1 VLASNAQVSSRLADT
16 VYTFSKNGTGCE
28 CSRLT
33 LAESTK
39 QKECV
44 MSLTSIATS
53 TAGAHPVVA
62 PAAALSATS
71 NRTATPA
78 VTPDQAPARR
88 SSSKS
93 TAAELQQ
100 AIEASN
106 KVLAAK
112 TSNELQFAMERDT
125 GLSVVKLINR
135 QSGETVLQFPSEAIL
150 QIAKGIDQVTGA
162 IIQRKA

>member
-1 VLASNAQVSSRLADT
+1 
-16 VYTFSKNGTGCE
+16 
-28 CSRLT
+28 

-71 NRTATPA
+71 KRGATPTG
-78 VTPDQAPARR
+78 TPEQALAKP
-88 SSSKS
+88 SSSKPS
-93 TAAELQQ
+93 ADELQQ
-100 AIEASN
+100 AVDASN

-112 TSNELQFAMERDT
+112 TSNELLFAMERDT

-135 QSGETVLQFPSEAIL
+135 QSGETVLQFPAEAIV

-162 IIQRKA
+162 IIQQKA

>member
-1 VLASNAQVSSRLADT
+1 MPEASPE
-16 VYTFSKNGTGCE
+16 K
-28 CSRLT
+28 
-33 LAESTK
+33 
-39 QKECV
+39 
-44 MSLTSIATS
+44 SLIK
-53 TAGAHPVVA
+53 
-62 PAAALSATS
+62 
-71 NRTATPA
+71 
-78 VTPDQAPARR
+78 R

-100 AIEASN
+100 AVDASN
-106 KVLAAK
+106 KVLATK
-112 TSNELQFAMERDT
+112 TSNELHFAMEKGT